1 MYKKLIYEIK
11 IAIVDGITPKK
22 IALTV
27 GIGMV
32 FGTVPFCISTIL
44 CTLSALILRL
54 NQPIMQLLNFI
65 LFPLQVGLFIP
76 YLKLGEFLFGE
87 KTIPL
92 NYFEI
97 KEIFKLSIKLF
108 ILKLGKAIIF
118 ALIGWAIFSPILF
131 LFSYKISLTFLKRF
145 KFLKGRC

>member
-11 IAIVDGITPKK
+11 RAIIDGLAPKK

-32 FGTVPFCISTIL
+32 FGTIPFCISTIL
-44 CTLSALILRL
+44 CTLFAIILKL
-54 NQPIMQLLNFI
+54 NQPIMQLINFI
-65 LFPLQVGLFIP
+65 LFPLQIILFIP

-92 NYFEI
+92 SYFEI
-97 KEIFKLSIKLF
+97 EEIFKLSFKLF

-131 LFSYKISLTFLKRF
+131 FFSYKISLIFLKKF
-145 KFLKGRC
+145 KFLEGRR